1 MSDTTDASVAAMN
14 DAWGHAG
21 RVVVA
26 TSELGGPVV
35 TLSGPEGSAVVAL
48 QGAQILG
55 WTPSGHD
62 PVIWLSPVER
72 LGTGKAVRGGTP
84 VCWPWF
90 GAHPTDA
97 TKPAHGFVRTRMW
110 AIEGAGITETGAWLV
125 LGLHTTPADLVLWPH
140 TAKAQLRVTLGQ
152 QLELSLTT
160 TNRGDGP
167 FTLTQALHT
176 YFSIGD
182 VAAVEVSGF
191 DGELYQDK
199 LDGGR
204 RCRQAGG
211 IAFPGEV
218 DRIYD
223 KHPTPL
229 LATIHDR
236 ALRRQI
242 TVMQTGSQSSVV
254 WNPGP
259 EKASRLADMG
269 PEGWRKFVCVETAN
283 AGDDVHVLE
292 AGATHTLGA
301 TYAVT
306 RD

>member
-1 MSDTTDASVAAMN
+1 MPDKLDAMVAAMN

-21 RVVVA
+21 RVVVGISA
-26 TSELGGPVV
+26 RGGLVV
-35 TLSGPEGSAVVAL
+35 TLSGPAGSAVVAL
-48 QGAQILG
+48 QGAQLLD
-55 WTPSGHD
+55 WTPRQHD

-110 AIEGAGITETGAWLV
+110 ALEGAGTTDTGAWLV
-125 LGLHTTPADLVLWPH
+125 LGMHTTPADSALWPH
-140 TAKAQLRVTLGQ
+140 RASAQLRVTLDQHLG
-152 QLELSLTT
+152 LSLTT
-160 TNRGDGP
+160 TNEGDGP
-167 FTLTQALHT
+167 FTLSQALHT

-182 VAAVEVSGF
+182 IAEIAVSGF
-191 DGELYQDK
+191 DAEPFQDK

-204 RCRQAGG
+204 RFQQVGRIG
-211 IAFPGEV
+211 FPGEV

-223 KHPTPL
+223 VHPTTG
-229 LATIHDR
+229 LATIHDPG
-236 ALRRQI
+236 LRRSI
-242 TVMQTGSQSSVV
+242 TVRQTGSQSSVV

-269 PEGWRKFVCVETAN
+269 PEGWRKFVCVETTN
-283 AGDDVHVLE
+283 AGDDVRVLDV
-292 AGATHTLGA
+292 GATHTITA
-301 TYAVT
+301 TYTVARV
-306 RD
+306 